1 MTAVDTEHQDTT
13 EDGDAGDQGTGY
25 RAPISDIALALE
37 VAGLQDLLRLDAFSH
52 ADPESVQFA
61 LEEFGR
67 LAADVI
73 APSDRIGDR
82 IGSRLLEGTGT
93 VRTPEAFHH
102 AYGRYVEGGWGALP
116 FPLGFGGGG
125 LPSVVGLAIGEMFA
139 SANMAL
145 SLNPVLTQGAIEA
158 LLQWGSQA
166 QQETYLP
173 KLLTGEWT
181 GTMNLTE
188 PDAGSDL
195 GEIRTRAEQDDS
207 GRWRVTGTKVFITWG
222 EHDLADNVIHLV
234 LARTPG
240 SPAGSKGLSLFVV
253 PKHLLASGGGRGE
266 RNTLQCLHLEHKLGI
281 HGSPTCVMEFDGA
294 TGELVGPLHGG
305 MRAMFTMMN
314 AARLSIGVQ
323 GPAVAERAFQQARD
337 YAAARLQGRAD
348 GVAPPNRSAIIEH
361 PDVRQMLLT
370 MTTTTQASRLLLYV
384 AKAHGDRAHHGG
396 DAEERERSRQFCDL
410 LTPIA
415 KAWST
420 DVGFQATSLGV
431 QVLGGAG
438 YIEESGMAQRLRDA
452 RISPIYEGT
461 NGIQALDLVARK
473 LPRDGGRWMWALL
486 DEAAASIPDRL
497 TVDHPLAEAYSNL
510 TDALG
515 VVQATTG
522 WMLGRLTSRP
532 EDAVAGATSYLELLG
547 ITLGGWL
554 MAERARVAVSAD
566 HPDASRIVA
575 ECNFFALEILG
586 RSAGL
591 ARPILAGARHLDVPI
606 GDGTH

>member
-1 MTAVDTEHQDTT
+1 MTAVDTERQDTT
-13 EDGDAGDQGTGY
+13 EEGGGGDQGSGY

-37 VAGLQDLLRLDAFSH
+37 VASLQDLLRLDAFSH
-52 ADPESVQFA
+52 VDPDSVQLA

-67 LAADVI
+67 LAAEVI
-73 APSDRIGDR
+73 APSDRIGDK
-82 IGSRLLEGTGT
+82 IGSRLLEETGA
-93 VRTPEAFHH
+93 VQTPEAFHH

-173 KLLTGEWT
+173 RLLTGEWT

-195 GEIRTRAEQDDS
+195 GEIRTRAELDES

-234 LARTPG
+234 LARTRG

-253 PKHLLASGGGRGE
+253 PKHLLTIEGESGE

-281 HGSPTCVMEFDGA
+281 HGSPTCVMEFDRA
-294 TGELVGPLHGG
+294 IGELVGPLHGG

-323 GPAVAERAFQQARD
+323 GPAVAERAFQQARG

-348 GVAPPNRSAIIEH
+348 GVAPPNRSAIIDH
-361 PDVRQMLLT
+361 PDVRRMLLT
-370 MTTTTQASRLLLYV
+370 MTTVTQASRLLLYV

-396 DAEERERSRQFCDL
+396 DAEGRERSRHFCDL

-452 RISPIYEGT
+452 RISSIYEGT
-461 NGIQALDLVARK
+461 NGIQALDLVTRK
-473 LPRDGGRWMWALL
+473 LPRDGGKWMLALL
-486 DEAAASIPDRL
+486 GEAAASIPDRL
-497 TVDHPLAEAYSNL
+497 TVDHPLAETYSNL
-510 TDALG
+510 TDALS
-515 VVQATTG
+515 VAQATTG
-522 WMLGRLTSRP
+522 WMLGRLASRP

-554 MAERARVAVSAD
+554 MAERARVAVSGD
-566 HPDASRIVA
+566 HLDVARIVA
-575 ECNFFALEILG
+575 ESNFFALELLG
-586 RSAGL
+586 RSAGF
-591 ARPILAGARHLDVPI
+591 ARPILAGARHLAAPI
-606 GDGTH
+606 GAGTR